1 MTQRERERYYMR
13 WYILP
18 REVAYIGFLADELG
32 DRVDEQFPM
41 ICAIQQASP
50 EWTVI
55 MDGG

>member
-1 MTQRERERYYMR
+1 MR

-32 DRVDEQFPM
+32 DRVDEQFPT
-41 ICAIQQASP
+41 ICAIQQALP